1 MKIRKYIWALCC
13 LAMIACDNDDTKT
26 LCYGV
31 HNKLAGDITAMGAV
45 GDGNTDC
52 SVIINQMIA
61 NLPAEGGV
69 ILIPEGDFV
78 LDAPII
84 IDRDNVTIKG
94 LNPGFRSNIDVKPES
109 LLGPGGGSKLILRK
123 AEVAIQT
130 GNESISGLT
139 IKNILV
145 SGGTSNN
152 GTGVK
157 LLNPTENAK
166 IDNIIGINLKQ
177 GLDISQA
184 THMQI
189 SDCWICEVENS
200 IKMQKGKENTVRS
213 CQLGAQPKGITCFF
227 EEEKKLSFEKNQVY
241 PDGSSN
247 LVLSQ
252 CDQAKIMNNNF
263 KSYYVGILCVNGNQN
278 IIENNLF
285 WLADAV
291 NDQLLDRGAEYGV
304 VRILGDNNQ
313 FIQNTLTCEW
323 TVGNG
328 VTVRMDEGKG
338 NVIQNCLL
346 NHLDSNQA
354 IWINQYT
361 TIKNCVP
368 EENIKR
374 TQWN

>member
-13 LAMIACDNDDTKT
+13 LAMVACDNDDTKT

-31 HNKLAGDITAMGAV
+31 HNKLTGDITAMGAV

-52 SVIINQMIA
+52 SAIINQMIA

-130 GNESISGLT
+130 GKESISGLT

-145 SGGTSNN
+145 SGGTSNK
-152 GTGVK
+152 GTGVH
-157 LLNPTENAK
+157 LLNPTENVK
-166 IDNIIGINLKQ
+166 IDNVIGINLKQ
-177 GLDISQA
+177 GLDINQA

-189 SDCWICEVENS
+189 SNCWICEVENS
-200 IKMQKGKENTVRS
+200 IKMQKGKENTVKN
-213 CQLGAQPKGITCFF
+213 CQLGAQPTGITCFF
-227 EEEKKLSFEKNQVY
+227 EEENNLIFEKNQVY

-252 CDQAKIMNNNF
+252 CDQAEIINNNF
-263 KSYYVGILCVNGNQN
+263 K
-278 IIENNLF
+278 
-285 WLADAV
+285 
-291 NDQLLDRGAEYGV
+291 
-304 VRILGDNNQ
+304 
-313 FIQNTLTCEW
+313 
-323 TVGNG
+323 
-328 VTVRMDEGKG
+328 VTM
-338 NVIQNCLL
+338 
-346 NHLDSNQA
+346 
-354 IWINQYT
+354 
-361 TIKNCVP
+361 
-368 EENIKR
+368 
-374 TQWN
+374 

>member
-1 MKIRKYIWALCC
+1 
-13 LAMIACDNDDTKT
+13 MIACDNDDTKT

-157 LLNPTENAK
+157 LLNPTENVK